1 MAHIILY
8 GDRQELNHY
17 LLHRLLRRAGI
28 ESNHVRLVHLED
40 PNIHN
45 YPEQVIVTLGN
56 APLERLI
63 GERDSMRWFN
73 RVTKMKNGKYVIA
86 NLLPSSLLP
95 FKDHDIDSPDDESG
109 KRSPTRYHGVVMA
122 SFKKALKIAH
132 DGFYDLDRPV
142 DYLMDPTPS
151 RFTAWVDEY
160 LAHACPI
167 AFDIET
173 SYSVRRRSEEDF
185 DESEFDKEILRTS
198 FAYKVGHAVSV
209 PFSPE
214 YFTDIRKIL
223 ENSEM
228 KIVWNGRAFDKR
240 ILEYD
245 NFLVNGPL
253 FEAMDAWH
261 FLQSDLDKGLEF
273 VAGICTNIPPWKHL
287 SNAEPAFYSCVDA
300 DATFEIAQWLLSQLT
315 QQGLLENFDELCT
328 KCMYYLDRAG
338 QRGNYIDKERQDIL
352 RVMLEKKSAELYNK
366 LQTLI
371 PDACK
376 PVKEYKKAPKQYHRI
391 RYVVGE
397 AKFCT
402 TCNKQITSKG
412 EHFKGGKNNPCYGG
426 DVVIRLGEV
435 PVYDVLLPFNP
446 NSSKQV
452 MDYIRYNGHPLAKH
466 HKTKNETAD
475 TKHLKKLA
483 GKYGKH
489 FPAYTLIIEM
499 HKVSKALSTYVNGL
513 TPDSSGRVYSTY
525 VNAPSTW
532 RISSRNVNMQNQG
545 KREDN
550 PYAKEARKTII
561 APSGYKIIQADSS
574 SIEAV
579 MVGWFMNDP
588 HYIEL
593 AKQSI
598 HAYLC
603 CKWLNWDFTPENVKR
618 VKNEQKELYEQ
629 LKRVNHG
636 CVTGDHEVLTRNGW
650 VPFKDYNWTDEIA
663 VWDTTGTIHYEVPL
677 ARTEHHWEGSM
688 HHLKGRALET
698 VCTPDHAFP
707 VTSVDSRTGKTWTVK
722 RAAEDLPAY
731 GRVPTVGMLSGT
743 VNVDPTVVRL
753 LAAIQ
758 ADAWIHPEGHVV
770 FGLTRARKQRRLEQL
785 LVGRP
790 YTKSAPDA
798 RGQVRY
804 YLSRTTVADVVGLF
818 KAGAYKVFDIARML
832 EWDRAT
838 REYFLDELPH
848 WDGER
853 GTGEGHQRSYMTCVK
868 ENAET
873 VQVLAHVTG
882 RQALLR
888 EKSPAGRRKR
898 PMWLVS
904 FNDRTAARLESLE
917 RNTFEFSG
925 IVYCVTTSTGYFIT
939 RYNNRVF
946 ALSNTNYGM
955 GPKLMYMNNPE
966 IFPSMK
972 EAKRCQEFLF
982 SQLPGLPRWHHEIRT
997 RAQKEGYLQNPF
1009 GIRHYFYDVFTYQ
1022 VTPSGSVIYGT
1033 DGLPKVKLGKD
1044 AKRAIAFLP
1053 QSSAGCFA
1061 RQNIVRI
1068 GESPMEPY
1076 MPANITVHDGYCLVV
1091 PKNLVDKAIETLY
1104 TVLTRPI
1111 PEMGGLTIGCEVEIG
1126 DNWGEMEKVK
1136 L

>member
-1 MAHIILY
+1 MPDIILY
-8 GDRQELNHY
+8 APSEELDHY
-17 LLHRLLRRAGI
+17 MLKRLLRRAGI
-28 ESNHVRLVHLED
+28 DESHVRKVTIND
-40 PNIHN
+40 PLLHT
-45 YPEQVIVTLGN
+45 YPESVIVPLGDK
-56 APLERLI
+56 ALERLI
-63 GERDSMRWFN
+63 SERESFRWFN
-73 RVTKMKNGKYVIA
+73 RVVMWGDKYVVP
-86 NLLPSSLLP
+86 NLLPSALLP
-95 FKDHDIDSPDDESG
+95 YKDPDIDTDEDA
-109 KRSPTRYHGVVMA
+109 RRHPPRLHGIVMA
-122 SFKKALKIAH
+122 SLRKAVDIAKNGYVLKREEH
-132 DGFYDLDRPV
+132 
-142 DYLMDPTPS
+142 YLEDPLPLV
-151 RFTAWVDEY
+151 FTEWVNAY
-160 LAHACPI
+160 LTAGSPQLS
-167 AFDIET
+167 FDIET
-173 SYSVRRRSEEDF
+173 PYKMKKSSEEDF
-185 DESEFDKEILRTS
+185 DEQEYDREILRIS
-198 FAYKVGHAVSV
+198 FAHNPHHAVSI

-214 YFTDIRKIL
+214 YYDGIRTL
-223 ENSEM
+223 LVQPAR
-228 KIVWNGRAFDKR
+228 KIVWNGRTFDIP
-240 ILEYD
+240 IL
-245 NFLVNGPL
+245 NNSGFPVNG
-253 FEAMDAWH
+253 EIYDGMDAWH
-261 FLQSDLDKGLEF
+261 FIQSDLEKGLEF
-273 VAGICTNIPPWKHL
+273 VSGIYTDILPWKHL
-287 SNAEPAFYSCVDA
+287 NNAKPAYYSCVDA
-300 DATFEIAQWLLSQLT
+300 DAALRNCLGIQAEMEKLGLAGAFKELSI
-315 QQGLLENFDELCT
+315 D
-328 KCMYYLDRAG
+328 CMYYLDKAG
-338 QRGNYIDKERQDIL
+338 RRGNYIDIERQSAL
-352 RVMLEKKSAELYNK
+352 RELLRQKQTEIYAK
-366 LQTLI
+366 VQTLV
-371 PDACK
+371 PANLK
-376 PVKEYKKAPKQYHRI
+376 PVSIYKKPPEGREYSTRQ
-391 RYVVGE
+391 VVGQV
-397 AKFCT
+397 KICS
-402 TCNKQITSKG
+402 TCKTPITSKS
-412 EHFKGGKNNPCYGG
+412 EHHKGKGNPCKNTPTELITGFVPEY
-426 DVVIRLGEV
+426 VVTE
-435 PVYDVLLPFNP
+435 DFNP
-446 NSSKQV
+446 NSTQQV
-452 MDYIRYNGHPLAKH
+452 MAYIRHYNHPMGKN
-466 HKTKNETAD
+466 HKTKNDSAD
-475 TKHLKKLA
+475 TKHLRKLV
-483 GKYGKH
+483 GKYGKTH
-489 FPAYTLIIEM
+489 PLYAQIIEM
-499 HKVSKALSTYVNGL
+499 HRVSKALSTYVEGL
-513 TPDSSGRVYSTY
+513 KPDSSGRVYSTY

-532 RISSRNVNMQNQG
+532 RLSSRNVNMQNQG
-545 KREDN
+545 KRESN

-561 APSGYKIIQADSS
+561 APPGHLLVQADSS

-579 MVGWFMNDP
+579 MVGYFMNDP
-588 HYIEL
+588 HYMEL

-603 CKWLNWDFTPENVKR
+603 CKWLNWEFTPENVKR
-618 VKNEQKELYEQ
+618 IKSEHKELYEQ

-650 VPFKDYNWTDEIA
+650 VPFKDYNWTDKIA

-743 VNVDPTVVRL
+743 VNVDPTVVQL

-758 ADAWIHPEGHVV
+758 ADAYIHPEGHVV
-770 FGLTRARKQRRLEQL
+770 FGLTKARKQRRLEQL

-853 GTGEGHQRSYMTCVK
+853 GTGEGRQRSYMTCVK

-955 GPKLMYMNNPE
+955 GPKLMYMNDPE
-966 IFPSMK
+966 VFRSLK
-972 EAKRCQEFLF
+972 EAKRCQEFLYE
-982 SQLPGLPRWHHEIRT
+982 QLPGLKNWHHEIRT

-1009 GIRHYFYDVFTYQ
+1009 GIRHYFYDVFSYET
-1022 VTPSGSVIYGT
+1022 TPSGSLRYGP
-1033 DGLPKVKLGKD
+1033 DGLPKIKLGKD

-1061 RQNIVRI
+1061 RQNIVRL
-1068 GESPMEPY
+1068 GQSPAVEW
-1076 MPANITVHDGYCLVV
+1076 MPANVTVHDGYTLCV
-1091 PKNLVDKAIETLY
+1091 PKKDVDTAIGILY
-1104 TVLTRPI
+1104 TILTRPI
-1111 PEMGGLTIGCEVEIG
+1111 PEMGNLTIGCEVEVG
-1126 DNWGEMEKVK
+1126 ENWGEMEKVK